1 VVARA
6 SLECFEWLLRYL
18 IVLGGCWGI
27 IRMLWVVAVVLL
39 CFEWLLGCW
48 IVLGGC

>member
-1 VVARA
+1 MVARPILA
-6 SLECFEWLLRYL
+6 CFEWLLGYW

-27 IRMLWVVAVVLL
+27 IGMFWVVAEVLL

-48 IVLGGC
+48 IVLGG